1 MSLPQ
6 VPGINTRG
14 TPGEPRIWLVGEGPA
29 RAVAGP
35 IHGRLSPP
43 QAHCSLDALHGL
55 RSWPATGPGA
65 LGLVCGGR
73 SLLGLLLLLG
83 LGLASKV
90 QSQLLEEGLNGLR
103 AHPGAPRSGDGTE
116 GAPLEAPITAEV
128 PRMCGER
135 ARGRDLAHRHECKPA
150 FYVSRNPEEEINR
163 TTRVKILADE
173 RLGCC

>member
-1 MSLPQ
+1 M
-6 VPGINTRG
+6 VPVEDLHRRLRVGVVRG
-14 TPGEPRIWLVGEGPA
+14 LEPDLVQP
-29 RAVAGP
+29 
-35 IHGRLSPP
+35 
-43 QAHCSLDALHGL
+43 
-55 RSWPATGPGA
+55 
-65 LGLVCGGR
+65 
-73 SLLGLLLLLG
+73 
-83 LGLASKV
+83 
-90 QSQLLEEGLNGLR
+90 QLLEEGLNGLR